1 MGATPFLKRL
11 LDIITA
17 LVALVVF
24 SPLFFVVALA
34 ILVDSGRPV
43 IFVQQ
48 RVGLQGKTFAFY
60 KFRSM
65 KVNTPLFF
73 NPDGSTQLLPQ
84 DSRLTRV
91 GSFIR
96 KYSLDELP
104 QFWNVLLGSM
114 SVVGP
119 RPDLPLH
126 YANYTPA
133 QQHRYSVKPG
143 ITGLAQISG
152 RNLLSVEEKVALDLE
167 YIRNHTLLLDL
178 KIICKTFFRL
188 VEPVTTWK
196 PGKD

>member
-1 MGATPFLKRL
+1 MGVTPFLKRL

-17 LVALVVF
+17 LVALVVL
-24 SPLFFVVALA
+24 SPLFLVVALA

-48 RVGLQGKTFAFY
+48 RVGLQGRTFAFY

-65 KVNTPLFF
+65 KVDTSLIF
-73 NPDGSTQLLPQ
+73 NADGSTQLLPH

-91 GSFIR
+91 GGFIR

-104 QFWNVLLGSM
+104 QFWNVLVGSM

-126 YANYTPA
+126 YANYSTA
-133 QQHRYSVKPG
+133 QRHRYSVKPG

-152 RNLLSVEEKVALDLE
+152 RNLLSMEEKVTLDLE
-167 YIRNHTLLLDL
+167 YIRNHSLLLDV
-178 KIICKTFFRL
+178 KIICKTFSRV